1 MTQALTRMALVALTM
16 MFGSHGAL
24 SEPIM
29 LKLAFFSSDRA
40 NMYVDLIKPFVDAVN
55 LEGRDQLQI
64 EVALSGALG
73 RDPAKQAQLV
83 LDGTADIALVIP
95 SYTPALFPDDGV
107 VQLPG
112 LFPTL
117 EAAQRTYSELVT
129 KNALRGY
136 DQFHLLGVYAT
147 EAETFHSRI
156 PITSLAELAG
166 KRIRVNNSME
176 AAVIEKLGATA
187 VSLPITK
194 IANAL
199 ASDEVDAAVLA
210 WEPLVHFGI
219 ARIATHH
226 YTLGLSNI
234 QLALLMNRDRFA
246 ALPDSARKIIT
257 KHSGNELM
265 EGYIASIMNVDK
277 HLIAELKSD
286 PRRTVVEPSAADRK
300 RAEIIFAQVV
310 DDWLQSSSHNTE
322 LLAKV
327 KAELAQ
333 SQ

>member
-1 MTQALTRMALVALTM
+1 MTQVLTRMALVALAV

-24 SEPIM
+24 SEPIT

-40 NMYVDLIKPFVDAVN
+40 NMYIDLIKPFVDAVN

-73 RDPAKQAQLV
+73 RDPTRQAQLV

-95 SYTPALFPDDGV
+95 GYTPALFPDDGV

-117 EAAQRTYSELVT
+117 ATASRIYSKLVAD
-129 KNALRGY
+129 NDLRGY
-136 DQFHLLGVYAT
+136 DQFHVLGVYAT
-147 EAETFHSRI
+147 ETETFHSRI

-166 KRIRVNNSME
+166 KRIRVNNPME

-199 ASDEVDAAVLA
+199 ANGEVDAAVLA
-210 WEPLVHFGI
+210 WEPLIHFGI

-234 QLALLMNRDRFA
+234 QITLLMNRDRFA
-246 ALPDSARKIIT
+246 SLPDSARKIIT
-257 KHSGNELM
+257 KHSGKGLM
-265 EGYIASIMNVDK
+265 EGYIASIMEVNK

-286 PRRTVVEPSAADRK
+286 PRRTVVEPTAADRK
-300 RAEIIFAQVV
+300 RAEIIFAQIA
-310 DDWLQSSSHNTE
+310 DDWLKAAPRNAE

-333 SQ
+333 DQ